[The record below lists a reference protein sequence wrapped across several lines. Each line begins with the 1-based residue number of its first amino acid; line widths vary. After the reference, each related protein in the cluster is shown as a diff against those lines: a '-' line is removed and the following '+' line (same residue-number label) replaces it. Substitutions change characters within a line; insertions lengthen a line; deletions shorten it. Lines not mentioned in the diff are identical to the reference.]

1 MIHEYR
7 VYDIAE
13 GKMDQWIDV
22 FKNTIIPIH
31 QALGVSI
38 PEAWRHDESN
48 EFIWVRTARDADHMD
63 EIHKAVTSDPEV
75 LGQHP
80 HLPGGRGQGESNKA
94 SHPRPGIAHQE
105 TG

>member
-22 FKNTIIPIH
+22 FKNTIMPIH

-63 EIHKAVTSDPEV
+63 EIHKAVTSDPKFLASTPIFQEV
-75 LGQHP
+75 GVKVNQIRRLTP
-80 HLPGGRGQGESNKA
+80 VLE
-94 SHPRPGIAHQE
+94 
-105 TG
+105 